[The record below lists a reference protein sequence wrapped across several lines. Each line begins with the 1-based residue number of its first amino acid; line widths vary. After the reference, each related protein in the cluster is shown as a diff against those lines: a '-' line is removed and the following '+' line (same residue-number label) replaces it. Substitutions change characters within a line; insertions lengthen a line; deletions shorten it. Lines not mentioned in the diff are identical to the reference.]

1 MHKID
6 LLKENVNGVK
16 GSFLIKNGGIT
27 ECDLQEEKV
36 SYLSKSI
43 QFLTESF
50 TEVNRNPRKISIFAE
65 DLCYIFFHEQ
75 YILGTVVARTTNI
88 PLLDMIS
95 HKLLFTAEDTPEKA
109 QEAVDEVIQRMT
121 SFIG

>member
-16 GSFLIKNGGIT
+16 GSFLIKNAGFT

-36 SYLSKSI
+36 SYLPKSI
-43 QFLTESF
+43 KFLTESF
-50 TEVNRNPRKISIFAE
+50 AEANRNLRKISIVAE

-75 YILGTVVARTTNI
+75 YILGTVVSRTTNI
-88 PLLDMIS
+88 PLLEMVS
-95 HKLLFTAEDTPEKA
+95 HKLLFTIEDTPEKT
-109 QEAVDEVIQRMT
+109 QEAVDEVLQRMAV
-121 SFIG
+121 FIG